1 MSTLLPWL
9 SVLAIC
15 AGAFLVGKHFQ
26 REERKQRELQK
37 QKMANLANSAGGTR
51 SAAQAMHP
59 TQTPEG
65 LGSVQGQTHGQRF
78 PN

>member
-1 MSTLLPWL
+1 MSSLMPWL
-9 SVLAIC
+9 SVLAIA
-15 AGAFLVGKHFQ
+15 AGAFLVGKYFQ
-26 REERKQRELQK
+26 REERKQRELRK
-37 QKMANLANSAGGTR
+37 QQAANLASSAVGAH